1 MFRRA
6 FSVNIMEM
14 AYSFGNGML
23 NTSVRSAL
31 SPVKCT
37 AKIRFNI
44 ALRVISKIVGGG
56 YVVHTRGPR
65 VQRFEM
71 SGG

>member
-1 MFRRA
+1 
-6 FSVNIMEM
+6 MEM

-23 NTSVRSAL
+23 NTSVRGDF

-44 ALRVISKIVGGG
+44 ALCVISKILDGG
-56 YVVHTRGPR
+56 YLEHTRGPR
-65 VQRFEM
+65 VQRFET